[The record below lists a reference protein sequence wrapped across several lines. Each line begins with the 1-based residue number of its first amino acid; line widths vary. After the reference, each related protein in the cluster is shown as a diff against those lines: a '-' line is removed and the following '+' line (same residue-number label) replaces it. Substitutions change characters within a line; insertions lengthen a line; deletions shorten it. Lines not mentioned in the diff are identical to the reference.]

1 MRRYCHGKMLEWWQ
15 WYQPYYTFPE
25 QVRISIRGQTSART
39 IPSPSEFVKFLKT
52 DESLHSFYV
61 SECELYCL
69 ANILGLPLN
78 TLTWSGQG
86 AAGAKWDT
94 YEPHQSLVHVNKFG
108 GGASGAGDKQPL
120 YLLHEKDKVFSRL
133 VKQ

>member
-1 MRRYCHGKMLEWWQ
+1 MVRIVLFELTDISYL
-15 WYQPYYTFPE
+15 
-25 QVRISIRGQTSART
+25 QVRISIRNQTSSRR
-39 IPSPSEFVKFLKT
+39 IPSPAEFVKFLKT

-78 TLTWSGQG
+78 LLTWSGQG

-94 YEPHQSLVHVNKFG
+94 YEPHQVRHKADLSDIRMYTNCF
-108 GGASGAGDKQPL
+108 
-120 YLLHEKDKVFSRL
+120 
-133 VKQ
+133 

>member
-1 MRRYCHGKMLEWWQ
+1 M
-15 WYQPYYTFPE
+15 
-25 QVRISIRGQTSART
+25 QVRISIRNQTSSRRV
-39 IPSPSEFVKFLKT
+39 PSASEFVKFLKT

-78 TLTWSGQG
+78 LLTWSGQG

-94 YEPHQSLVHVNKFG
+94 YEPHQVKTIVDLMERIYYEQRHFII
-108 GGASGAGDKQPL
+108 D
-120 YLLHEKDKVFSRL
+120 VFVSEPDP
-133 VKQ
+133 Q

>member
-1 MRRYCHGKMLEWWQ
+1 MIGHFANL
-15 WYQPYYTFPE
+15 YTNF

-78 TLTWSGQG
+78 TLTWSGQVG
-86 AAGAKWDT
+86 HSILNTGCH
-94 YEPHQSLVHVNKFG
+94 PIGNQ
-108 GGASGAGDKQPL
+108 
-120 YLLHEKDKVFSRL
+120 
-133 VKQ
+133 

>member
-1 MRRYCHGKMLEWWQ
+1 MVRLVLCDISYS
-15 WYQPYYTFPE
+15 
-25 QVRISIRGQTSART
+25 QVRISIRNQTSSRR

-69 ANILGLPLN
+69 ANILGLSLN
-78 TLTWSGQG
+78 LLTWSGQG

-94 YEPHQSLVHVNKFG
+94 YEPHQVRHNSDLRYIQVYTNCF
-108 GGASGAGDKQPL
+108 
-120 YLLHEKDKVFSRL
+120 
-133 VKQ
+133 